1 MTRSENMKRI
11 KSKDTAIEIIL
22 REALWRKGYRYKK
35 NCKDVIGKPDLCFKS
50 KKIAIFCDSEFWH
63 GKYLQEGKY
72 IPKTNREFWI
82 KKLQRNLERDKTVNE
97 KLKEQ
102 GWTVLRFWEKDI
114 RAKLE
119 ECVEKFESVYNR
131 L

>member
-11 KSKDTAIEIIL
+11 KSKDTVIEIIL

-114 RAKLE
+114 RTKLE
-119 ECVEKFESVYNR
+119 KCVEKFESVYNR

>member
-1 MTRSENMKRI
+1 M
-11 KSKDTAIEIIL
+11 
-22 REALWRKGYRYKK
+22 
-35 NCKDVIGKPDLCFKS
+35 CFKS

-102 GWTVLRFWEKDI
+102 GRTVLRFWEKDI